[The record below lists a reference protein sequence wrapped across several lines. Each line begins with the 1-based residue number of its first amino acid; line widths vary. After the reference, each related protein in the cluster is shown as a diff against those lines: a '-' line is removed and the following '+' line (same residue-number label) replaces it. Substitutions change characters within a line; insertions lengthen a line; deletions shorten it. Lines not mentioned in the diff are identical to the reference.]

1 MPDKIQAMYI
11 SSFNPHSNPN
21 FPKYTDLV
29 RSQASVQVKAV
40 QHQHDLLNIR
50 QGEKSIDLPLVL
62 VG

>member
-1 MPDKIQAMYI
+1 MYI